1 MKKWGDSIY
10 LQPEYRRGYV
20 EVLKA
25 LEVIGEE
32 GTKNIPK
39 NVMDFIQ
46 QNQDPNYEFEVRDIQ
61 NPLSGMTYEG
71 FKVME
76 MIIRYF
82 WDIEGGRQGYDQDLI
97 DSTRK
102 TLIKKQEYIQR
113 RIDDYLKYDY
123 CCQFEGYFFGDGTLP
138 VFEGISP
145 AKLREYPKGCTEV
158 LAVLQTLI
166 PNYVERI
173 PKKYIWVMEMSKSKG
188 YQYTFKLEEYDDR
201 LYEEN
206 FLSNEA
212 LEILADISYRFWRG
226 YQVSPEDIPVKLH
239 MIEYE

>member
-20 EVLKA
+20 EVLKV
-25 LEVIGEE
+25 LEAIGEE

-39 NVMDFIQ
+39 DLMDFIQ
-46 QNQDPNYEFEVRDIQ
+46 QNQDTDYEFEVQDIQ

-82 WDIEGGRQGYDQDLI
+82 WDIEGGRQGYDQDVI

-102 TLIKKQEYIQR
+102 TLIKKQAYIQE
-113 RIDDYLKYDY
+113 RIDDYVKYSYRRRDKKILSGNKSLVFRGIPPARLK
-123 CCQFEGYFFGDGTLP
+123 
-138 VFEGISP
+138 
-145 AKLREYPKGCTEV
+145 EYPEGCAQVLEV
-158 LAVLQTLI
+158 LKVLI

-173 PKKYIWVMEMSKSKG
+173 PKPYIWSMEMLKSKK
-188 YQYTFKLEEYDDR
+188 YQYTFALEENDGR
-201 LYEEN
+201 IYEEN
-206 FLSNEA
+206 PLSDEA

-239 MIEYE
+239 MIEYS

>member
-39 NVMDFIQ
+39 DVMDFIQ
-46 QNQDPNYEFEVRDIQ
+46 QNQDPEYEFEVQDIQ
-61 NPLSGMTYEG
+61 NPLKGMTYEG

-82 WDIEGGRQGYDQDLI
+82 WDIEGGRQGYDQSVADSQRARLI
-97 DSTRK
+97 NT
-102 TLIKKQEYIQR
+102 QEYVQK
-113 RIDDYLKYDY
+113 RIDDYIKHDY
-123 CCQFEGYFFGDGTLP
+123 CRKDDKDPTDHRPL
-138 VFEGISP
+138 VFRGIPP
-145 AKLREYPKGCTEV
+145 ARLKEYPKGCTEV
-158 LAVLQTLI
+158 LAVLKTLI

-173 PKKYIWVMEMSKSKG
+173 PKTYIWVMEMSKEKG
-188 YQYTFKLEEYDDR
+188 YQYSFKLEEYDDR
-201 LYEEN
+201 FFEEN
-206 FLSNEA
+206 PLSGEA
-212 LEILADISYRFWRG
+212 LEILADISYRYWRG
-226 YQVSPEDIPVKLH
+226 FQVPREEIPVNLYL
-239 MIEYE
+239 IEYE

>member
-20 EVLKA
+20 EVVKA
-25 LEVIGEE
+25 LEAIGEE

-39 NVMDFIQ
+39 DLMDFIQ
-46 QNQDPNYEFEVRDIQ
+46 QNQDPDYEFEVQDIQ

-82 WDIEGGRQGYDQDLI
+82 WDIKGGRQGYDQDVI

-102 TLIKKQEYIQR
+102 TLIKKQEYIQG
-113 RIDDYLKYDY
+113 RIDDYVKYSYRHRDEKMLSGHKSLVFRGIPPARLK
-123 CCQFEGYFFGDGTLP
+123 
-138 VFEGISP
+138 
-145 AKLREYPKGCTEV
+145 EYPEGCAQVLEV
-158 LAVLQTLI
+158 LKVLI

-173 PKKYIWVMEMSKSKG
+173 PKPYLWSMEMLKSKK
-188 YQYTFKLEEYDDR
+188 YQYTFTLVEDDGR
-201 LYEEN
+201 FYEEN
-206 FLSNEA
+206 PLSNEA